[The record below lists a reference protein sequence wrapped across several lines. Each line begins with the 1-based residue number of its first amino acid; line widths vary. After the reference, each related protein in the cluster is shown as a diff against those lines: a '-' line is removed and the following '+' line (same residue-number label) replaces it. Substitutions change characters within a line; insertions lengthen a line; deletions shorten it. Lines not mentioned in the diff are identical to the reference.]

1 MQSDEQSAHCRLAE
15 VDKCGIIKTPIK
27 GDIFST
33 LGIVMPIMH
42 TDVLSIDFPSTFTS
56 IEQIGQGAL
65 GQYATD
71 DGIVALNIYPVS
83 RELLHKVETGQVERY
98 RAFCAKSYG
107 KLTWLEEKTLTLEND
122 SALLMT
128 AEGIYGFAYLF
139 AFIRLTDTVCL
150 FAGGYCPQE
159 RRQEHFKTI
168 ETVLRSLRI
177 VTTTPEMALS
187 RHQKALEEK
196 DAEASAI
203 QESKAEI
210 QQEKTTEPPTFT
222 PMPIDP
228 ALHPLLAEHSPLRR
242 HLVDALLSADTIT
255 PIAHAVAGTLRSSV
269 DFYHGAED
277 DQAAL
282 GNHRL
287 GGLPDLPVDIPYP
300 CVSVTEDTLLEYE
313 ECWQESE
320 DGKDICIFPWDDT
333 TQTYRVPLEF
343 IAQIDCRDLAP
354 LQDYLPREGTL
365 FFFLECGSSP
375 VTTRGKVIY
384 VQDATSL
391 CSGMR
396 FADQAFNDEKTLG
409 QKPTFQLH
417 PRTSVAVPSFYALR
431 QNPHIGSILC
441 SRLSLEQQAE
451 LDDDTYD
458 DALSRLGF
466 AQYYAWQLRQLG
478 AFNLLPD
485 SKATEEQLAWMINN
499 DMLASGFSPDAPL
512 PEYRGIARIN
522 GCGFSQHELPELQ
535 AAQKLGG
542 EAQDWLVL
550 FQVCLDGQFQWD
562 DGMLNFIIH
571 RTDLAAL
578 RFDRVFLVCD
588 Y

>member
-1 MQSDEQSAHCRLAE
+1 
-15 VDKCGIIKTPIK
+15 
-27 GDIFST
+27 
-33 LGIVMPIMH
+33 MPIMH
-42 TDVLSIDFPSTFTS
+42 TDVLSIDFPANFTS
-56 IEQIGQGAL
+56 IEQVGQGAL

-71 DGIVALNIYPVS
+71 DGVVALNIYPVS
-83 RELLHKVETGQVERY
+83 GELLYEVETGQAERY
-98 RAFCAKSYG
+98 RAFCGKSYG

-150 FAGGYCPQE
+150 FAGGYCPE
-159 RRQEHFKTI
+159 DRRQEHFKTL
-168 ETVLRSLRI
+168 ETALRSLRI

-187 RHQKALEEK
+187 CHRKALGEEE
-196 DAEASAI
+196 AGASAI
-203 QESKAEI
+203 QEDKVEIKQGKTAE
-210 QQEKTTEPPTFT
+210 TPTF
-222 PMPIDP
+222 PPVPIDP
-228 ALHPLLAEHSPLRR
+228 ALHPLLAEHSPLRQ

-255 PIAHAVAGTLRSSV
+255 PIAHAVAGTLRNSV

-277 DQAAL
+277 DQTAL

-300 CVSVTEDTLLEYE
+300 SVGITEDTLLEYE
-313 ECWQESE
+313 ECWQEGE
-320 DGKDICIFPWDDT
+320 DEKDVCIFPWDDV
-333 TQTYRVPLEF
+333 TQSYRVPLEF
-343 IAQIDCRDLAP
+343 IAQLDCCALAP

-375 VTTRGKVIY
+375 VTTRGKVVY
-384 VQDATSL
+384 VQDAARL
-391 CSGMR
+391 CSGVR
-396 FADQAFNDEKTLG
+396 FADLAFNDEKTLG
-409 QKPTFQLH
+409 QKTAFQLH
-417 PRTSVAVPSFYALR
+417 PRTSVAVPSFYALS
-431 QNPHIGSILC
+431 QNPHLDALLC
-441 SRLSLEQQAE
+441 SRLSQEQQAA
-451 LDDDTYD
+451 LHDDAYD
-458 DALSRLGF
+458 DALSRLGC

-478 AFNLLPD
+478 AFNLLPG
-485 SKATEEQLAWMINN
+485 SKATEEQLVWMIEKE
-499 DMLASGFSPDAPL
+499 MLPSDFPPDAPL
-512 PEYRGIARIN
+512 PEYQGIARVN

-535 AAQKLGG
+535 AAQQLGG

-562 DGMLNFIIH
+562 DGTLNFIIH

>member
-1 MQSDEQSAHCRLAE
+1 M
-15 VDKCGIIKTPIK
+15 T
-27 GDIFST
+27 
-33 LGIVMPIMH
+33 IMH

-56 IEQIGQGAL
+56 VEQIGQGGL

-71 DGIVALNIYPVS
+71 DGVVALNIYPVS
-83 RELLHKVETGQVERY
+83 GELLHKVETGQAERY
-98 RAFCAKSYG
+98 RTFCGKSYG
-107 KLTWLEEKTLTLEND
+107 KLIWLEEKTLTLEND
-122 SALLMT
+122 SALFMT
-128 AEGIYGFAYLF
+128 AEGIYGFAYVF

-150 FAGGYCPQE
+150 FAGGYCPQA
-159 RRQEHFKTI
+159 RQQEHFKTL
-168 ETVLRSLRI
+168 ETALRSLRI

-187 RHQKALEEK
+187 RHRQALGEEE
-196 DAEASAI
+196 AEANVT
-203 QESKAEI
+203 QENKVEI
-210 QQEKTTEPPTFT
+210 KQEETTETPTFT
-222 PMPIDP
+222 PMPVDP

-242 HLVDALLSADTIT
+242 HLVDALLSADTIA

-277 DQAAL
+277 DQTAL

-300 CVSVTEDTLLEYE
+300 CVSIPEDTLLEYE
-313 ECWQESE
+313 ECWQEGE
-320 DGKDICIFPWDDT
+320 DEKDVCIFPWDDVT
-333 TQTYRVPLEF
+333 LSYRVPLEF
-343 IAQIDCRDLAP
+343 IAQIDCRALAP

-384 VQDATSL
+384 VQDAASQ

-396 FADQAFNDEKTLG
+396 FADLAFNDEKTLG
-409 QKPTFQLH
+409 QKPAFKLH

-431 QNPHIGSILC
+431 QNPHLGSTLC
-441 SRLSLEQQAE
+441 SRLSLEQQSE
-451 LDDDTYD
+451 LDNDVYD

-485 SKATEEQLAWMINN
+485 SKTTEDQLAWMI
-499 DMLASGFSPDAPL
+499 DREMLPSDFSPDAPL
-512 PEYRGIARIN
+512 PEYQGIARIN